1 MYKTYIFDLDDTLWH
16 GYWAKMLVG
25 DIKKTDHY
33 TISDELGHNLKL
45 KPGVIG
51 FLRDK
56 SKECNIGFVSRGGLL
71 DIKKERQPSIRVLKE
86 FEILDYFNYCQ
97 HTIYKT
103 EDKSIYVI
111 PSGKTLYIDD
121 NENDLKDVKTKHGEL
136 IDVINVNA
144 FDF

>member
-45 KPGVIG
+45 KSGVIG

-86 FEILDYFNYCQ
+86 FEIRSWPTTHLNYVQ
-97 HTIYKT
+97 SA
-103 EDKSIYVI
+103 DPDRGLWKS
-111 PSGKTLYIDD
+111 
-121 NENDLKDVKTKHGEL
+121 LKIFDP
-136 IDVINVNA
+136 NA
-144 FDF
+144 